1 MRNDDN
7 ASNRSHS
14 SLSIVI
20 AAIARLSQ
28 TAGVAVVAIAG
39 GFGLT
44 WVNFGAGSPG
54 PEDPPNSGIIVRTE
68 VTALWIPQAIHDV
81 AQGEAGATVF
91 HSPEALQTELER
103 RGLNDAW
110 YALTYRGYQ
119 VNGDSAEITQVRRI
133 SEAPAHIEEFQDM
146 MATAAGHPPPHEGRE
161 FSQVKVG
168 IIPDTLLTA
177 NPLNAVSQLVP
188 ERAFFPNKGPGHEL
202 GDGRED

>member
-7 ASNRSHS
+7 ASNRSHR

-44 WVNFGAGSPG
+44 WVSFRAGSPG
-54 PEDPPNSGIIVRTE
+54 PEDPPNSGIVVRTE
-68 VTALWIPQAIHDV
+68 VTEFWIPQAIHDV
-81 AQGEAGATVF
+81 AQSEAGATIF

-119 VNGDSAEITQVRRI
+119 VNGDSAETTQVRRI
-133 SEAPAHIEEFQDM
+133 SEAPNHIEEFQDM
-146 MATAAGHPPPHEGRE
+146 MATAAGHPPRHEGRD

-188 ERAFFPNKGPGHEL
+188 ERAFFPNKRPDHEL

>member
-1 MRNDDN
+1 MRNYDN

-28 TAGVAVVAIAG
+28 TVGVAVVTVAG
-39 GFGLT
+39 CVGLT
-44 WVNFGAGSPG
+44 WVSFGAGSPG

-81 AQGEAGATVF
+81 AQSEAGATVF
-91 HSPEALQTELER
+91 HCPEALQTELER

-133 SEAPAHIEEFQDM
+133 SEAPDHLEEFQDM
-146 MATAAGHPPPHEGRE
+146 MATAAGHPPRHEGRE

-177 NPLNAVSQLVP
+177 NPLKAVSQLVP
-188 ERAFFPNKGPGHEL
+188 EGAFFPNKRPGHEL

>member
-1 MRNDDN
+1 MRSDDN

-28 TAGVAVVAIAG
+28 TAGVAMVAIAG
-39 GFGLT
+39 GVGLT
-44 WVNFGAGSPG
+44 WVSFGAGSPG
-54 PEDPPNSGIIVRTE
+54 PEDLPNSGIVVRTE
-68 VTALWIPQAIHDV
+68 VTALWIPRALRNV

-133 SEAPAHIEEFQDM
+133 SEAPDHLEEFQDM
-146 MATAAGHPPPHEGRE
+146 MATAAGHPPRHEGRQ

-177 NPLNAVSQLVP
+177 DPLNAVSQLVP
-188 ERAFFPNKGPGHEL
+188 ERAFFPNNRPGHEP